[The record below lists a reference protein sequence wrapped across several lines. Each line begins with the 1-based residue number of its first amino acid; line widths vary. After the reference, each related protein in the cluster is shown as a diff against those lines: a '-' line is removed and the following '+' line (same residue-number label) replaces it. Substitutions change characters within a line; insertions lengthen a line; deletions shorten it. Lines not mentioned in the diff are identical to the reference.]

1 MAVDFQN
8 YALNTNVQAGDTI
21 VDKDTVKIL
30 ENKLN
35 RSEFKIKIEKQ
46 ETKKGII
53 AIVRICGELDI
64 YTHKL
69 VEEVIQAEEMK
80 SCHLVI
86 DFQNITYADSTGLG
100 TLIGV
105 FKKRQNQ
112 GAASFDMCFINVGA
126 ELKKCFNV
134 TGLTKIFKV
143 FSTLDEVIKYL

>member
-8 YALNTNVQAGDTI
+8 YALNTNVHAGDTI

-69 VEEVIQAEEMK
+69 VEEAIQAEEMK
-80 SCHLVI
+80 LVI

-126 ELKKCFNV
+126 ELKKCFNM

-143 FSTLDEVIKYL
+143 FSTLDEAIKYL